1 MVSSSCVDVLQVKS
15 PSLNMHDH
23 FTGMTL
29 SYMCSWC
36 SKSNVS
42 EKATLFIFQSLLPSL
57 FLLKGPPSSQF
68 LRLKFCHLYLLPPSG
83 DFFFLP
89 SQPLQCFPR
98 YPCLC
103 TPSSHLSSCPPS
115 LSPAVEFISPSALPS
130 VPFIISST
138 HAASNTIFLNTH
150 HIMAW
155 PCWKAVNSS
164 LNHRGKMQTPWTG
177 IGKFPE

>member
-23 FTGMTL
+23 FTGKTL

-83 DFFFLP
+83 DFFFFHLNLCSVFPGILASASQAPTSAPAHLP
-89 SQPLQCFPR
+89 YLLPWSLFLLLPFLPFP
-98 YPCLC
+98 
-103 TPSSHLSSCPPS
+103 LSS
-115 LSPAVEFISPSALPS
+115 VLPMLLPTRS
-130 VPFIISST
+130 F
-138 HAASNTIFLNTH
+138 
-150 HIMAW
+150 
-155 PCWKAVNSS
+155 
-164 LNHRGKMQTPWTG
+164 
-177 IGKFPE
+177 